1 MRGLSISRLM
11 LKSWLR
17 MLYRENIGFHQ
28 LEVSSIRSDE
38 ARSIV
43 MCT

>member
-1 MRGLSISRLM
+1 MRGLSISHLM

-17 MLYRENIGFHQ
+17 MLYRENIGFHL
-28 LEVSSIRSDE
+28 LEVSSKRSKE
-38 ARSIV
+38 ARSIG